1 MWIIGNVVYMCTVII
16 VNNKLL
22 LDANSLS
29 FLPIMIYI
37 LSNALLILVFYL
49 LNLMPSN
56 TLYQLFNSSFQNVG
70 SLFLLFMFTFSIWP
84 F

>member
-70 SLFLLFMFTFSIWP
+70 SLLLLFMFTFSIWP